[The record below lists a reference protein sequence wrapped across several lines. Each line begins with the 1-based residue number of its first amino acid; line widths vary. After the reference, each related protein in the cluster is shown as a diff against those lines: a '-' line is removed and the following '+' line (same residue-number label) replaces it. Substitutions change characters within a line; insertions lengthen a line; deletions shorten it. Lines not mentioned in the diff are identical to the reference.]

1 MLKQQPFL
9 RSQVHGL
16 IRSLPHQ
23 APPIAGRA
31 SPCVHRLRRRQGPR
45 PPCCRWAQPVARCR
59 SALHASGWAPRG
71 RRAARARRRRR
82 WAPQGRRCRWARLL
96 RRRQRMQRP
105 VRLRACPLRC
115 AVLQACA
122 RACIRSPR
130 LHTPRDQA
138 SSWQYP
144 KLRCHSQINS
154 EVRTCAATKAQTAG
168 SGAGRALCLRGRIRR
183 AGRGARVRAC
193 WRLPRAGV
201 RDRRRGAQP
210 GAAAARHVRQVRD
223 LHSPARRVQRTPISW
238 GCMQTSLTSESA
250 VMLFNSARAQGPH
263 AAATQAGAA
272 SIRPR
277 MTNAGCARRTG
288 QGRFVARHR

>member
-16 IRSLPHQ
+16 IRSCPHQ

-82 WAPQGRRCRWARLL
+82 WAPRGRRCRWARLL

-138 SSWQYP
+138 SSWQYA
-144 KLRCHSQINS
+144 KLRCHSQ
-154 EVRTCAATKAQTAG
+154 V
-168 SGAGRALCLRGRIRR
+168 
-183 AGRGARVRAC
+183 
-193 WRLPRAGV
+193 
-201 RDRRRGAQP
+201 
-210 GAAAARHVRQVRD
+210 
-223 LHSPARRVQRTPISW
+223 
-238 GCMQTSLTSESA
+238 LT
-250 VMLFNSARAQGPH
+250 LKCARAQRQKH
-263 AAATQAGAA
+263 RQLAAAQGAHSVCVAASAGPAAAPASAPAGACRAPASAAGAA
-272 SIRPR
+272 TPSLALPLRGMSDRYATSTPLRGVSSAHPSAGVACRRPSRASARSCCSTRQECKDR
-277 MTNAGCARRTG
+277 MQRP
-288 QGRFVARHR
+288 HRQAQQASAPG